1 SVIVEVYSFGVASL
15 MVVFAL
21 LLRWIYSPHQY
32 RYLFWAL
39 FFHGVCFTNHQTLIV
54 AAIGIEVAISATSF
68 KMGRNLYLWYSMILF
83 AGVILV
89 QEHILTALEAN
100 GPVYFIFKVVGI

>member
-1 SVIVEVYSFGVASL
+1 MIVML
-15 MVVFAL
+15 C

-54 AAIGIEVAISATSF
+54 AALGIEVAIAATSF
-68 KMGRNLYLWYSMILF
+68 KMGRNLFLGNSIIYV

-89 QEHILTALEAN
+89 KEHILTALEAN
-100 GPVYFIFKVVGI
+100 QAVYVIFNVVGVVS